1 MISSKIINIILY
13 NVLLPILLLFA
24 SCTKINLK
32 NLINLIFLLL
42 QPYVT
47 ASIYDEFSFYKE
59 EYYPKVYIFLMW
71 FVSCIVIIGQLLLNI
86 LYLSDLPFFN
96 NLSVKKCD
104 SWNYI
109 LRQIGLE
116 QWFHLNIENILYII
130 LPDLLI
136 FTYTSILLFIM
147 WYFPRWD
154 RRKRIIINQK
164 IDEVVPISNKN
175 DNMYILIDSKE
186 IDTKNISTSELRSI
200 FMYNMIDKLFFKKK
214 NDLKFLRK
222 EKIKSILNNFIFIV
236 ILIIIGCFHPTLIS
250 FPYLILSSIYII
262 SWIINKNLNSWHW
275 AFGRRIFLLYTTLYI
290 LLNYCYQ
297 FESINRKITQDLL
310 ISRLFGLVIYQSP
323 QLCTNLVTTKKVL
336 SFFWPEYISP
346 LLGFIFY
353 NIITFQYIS
362 MPHYEVIDMQIQNK
376 KNQFFLLEKDNNEC
390 KNNNQYESNNNHN
403 NGLDNNLINKDNN
416 KDTKKNLKNEE
427 KSTNLKKIK
436 KKELKYENDKKIL
449 QNIDSIINSSNL
461 CTLLTSHSYLITLFT
476 MIGWSMLYRSW
487 STFILLAIAC
497 IIWIT
502 PNSKKTCLKISFFI
516 GVYSIILVLVSFI
529 YSFQLTE
536 EELPDQYPTFL
547 RQIGLEKPRDFAP
560 CFHLYIKI
568 TFSFL
573 ILLSYREKIIEFAIN
588 KHNLKKEKNSFDYN
602 KKINKN
608 YEDILSSKSKKNSFL
623 ISTIIHD
630 LPFKKDGMY
639 EKIKKFFFQNILIW
653 IMVLL
658 LNASMNNKVVIY
670 RIIYMIFFLIF
681 INMFFISFTN
691 WRRFVYAYLMC
702 LIVFSA
708 IILILIYTYQ
718 FHGLPNFY
726 KEYLGFSENVIKS
739 IGLENYSSGQLII
752 SILTPL
758 SFLVLALIQLNF
770 FHFIFMKKTEHW
782 NKILKLM
789 RNPIV
794 MPLKELAKSFTLHYD
809 NKLIYS
815 KKQPIQSNDLESQ
828 QSTRESSYND
838 QQYLSDDKL
847 TNKVTQKYSKVKKM
861 MTKVERNIKTIYA
874 HKTKFVDI
882 IWRFAEIHFDKIVA
896 IYLAYIIFNE
906 ISVINLPFIIILV
919 TFPPN
924 HVYFD
929 EVIKLSGIWSSFIIL
944 MKLIYQL
951 PIIDIKS
958 FEIDCSRFSNISS
971 TETIKNEVDNLFEVL
986 DGKKNNDSMIEKNIF
1001 INPINWIGFQ
1011 KVDNLY
1017 ESLINYII
1025 FLFLMGLRFVVILH
1039 QHLKK
1044 HNIKN
1049 DILLSSS
1056 YLLFPGVN
1064 RKHADKNVK
1073 ECLMFLSNF
1082 FFYKFGYEITL
1093 IGTAAVV
1100 AYRNDFAAFLHA
1112 LWLFPPIFI
1121 PRTKYRKISRYHTLF
1136 VGVFLIYQYVFCI
1149 GLPEIKCNIYPW
1161 EDLSINTRSRLRDW
1175 LNLPSI
1181 RFKANPKK
1189 LFGDFILYILLC
1201 CLDKVFEEENKFK
1214 ENHPGGSNI
1223 PTVEVRGLKTIF
1235 ETFKN
1240 LKYNLKNMNKEDFVL
1255 ETSSTNKNINQFN
1268 VPISIPVPDFISE
1281 KKTLLDYFKEIIF
1294 IHFYWVTLAVLFLT
1308 GTSRVTLFA
1317 LIYVLASFLFY
1328 WAGHSLFYLPIEVA
1342 LRLFDILIFY
1352 SNSVMFLRINLQV
1365 IGLLLIKYTNYD
1377 LCWFFQLNGIKY
1389 YNRNEEYVSESISPQ
1404 YNDIQYNDICD
1415 QADSETGLFYDWLC
1429 FLFLVIQRRIFSTE
1443 YFKHVVV
1450 EFKIQKVFA
1459 SKGANLIDELRKNEL
1474 NQAKEFENE
1483 ILNKI
1488 KFKMEKIKN
1497 RNIKEGYV
1505 DNENNKNDI
1514 NSIDNDNVKID
1525 KQTYKKVSTTL
1536 MQMME
1541 KDYDYGVSNVLH
1553 NNRTRSM
1560 SSTVLNRRISNP
1572 LTLNKIL
1579 EYGERVIGKSSH
1591 SLSNPSEI
1599 QEIKNHFNLGKKKD
1613 RKSGSSS
1620 SKSSSNFKNYNNDEE
1635 QIKDKKEESTELLS
1649 NEKKMITIKK
1659 AFSVNKNGPI
1669 MSFDQVDYKNID
1681 EEECGVR
1688 GLGPLQ
1694 LLNFALKK
1702 GALKDAV
1709 KESNEIQATH
1719 ERLCKE
1725 MEDNYGISNY
1735 NLIRKAILKQ
1745 KANKV
1750 KPDFDEYNF
1759 NEENDYV
1766 FSGNHF
1772 SISESIDDK
1781 KLSTP
1786 SYEYGIKNDRKKNSE
1801 TKEWDYI
1808 KLKKEHYQN
1817 NSVELSE
1824 KDKIDVISTTSTFN
1838 NDICEEIVND
1848 LQSLKNCQYIE
1859 NDSENIQESDGDTSE
1874 RTLNKKK
1881 LTKIKKLKIR
1891 YRYFLKKCRETS
1903 KNLAN
1908 FIYLLAVGT
1917 IESFIAYLMFL
1928 SRDYR
1933 YIYNHLEKEKKQYR
1947 DKLNEK
1953 YLLKNRKTI
1962 IDASTIPKI
1971 KVLRSNSFS
1980 RSFESSATKEL
1991 SFLEEFN
1998 YNISE
2003 KKNHEDFYKSISYSW
2018 RNEYRLVRLVK
2029 AIYYLFLSR
2038 SEIICYLM
2046 IFINHM
2052 NSGSL
2057 ISMPLPLM
2065 TLLWGTLTVPRPSKR
2080 FWTTIITYTE
2090 FIVIIKY
2097 LFQFGFFPWN
2107 TNVNISNPFWIP
2119 RIIGIEK
2126 KKDYA
2131 TYDLFL
2137 LMTLFFHRSTLIT
2150 IGLWKTNETE
2160 KISKISKKKSNIKM
2174 KNDSN
2179 DKNINISRS
2188 IITSKSDSHIF
2199 EKNDNEIE
2207 ENFNL
2212 LPTPTTLRNFPFKM
2226 KRNQSLKI
2234 KKSLGISKR
2243 IILGQNRKI
2252 TFNKKVK
2259 SKLSS
2264 IQTFFRKLLDSS
2276 NRCSCDVFVS
2286 MFICDVICFLI
2297 IIFGFSGFGTGTGH
2311 GSVAAYLEQ
2320 NKIPG
2325 TLVSMLIIQFVLI
2338 IFDRAFFLRKFIF
2351 GKLIFQLFLVIFIHI
2366 WMFILLPAATER
2378 MFVNNLTCKLFYFTK
2393 VVYFLISAAQIR
2405 AGYPRRSL
2413 SNYSTYSYS
2422 ALNLLLYKLFMVVPF
2437 LFELR
2442 SLMDWIW
2449 MDTSLGLSDW
2459 FSLHDIYSH
2468 IAMLKCERNI
2478 EEDYPS
2484 PKGVKKRPF
2493 HKYGLGGVYLVFM
2506 IFVIWFPLVLFS
2518 MANTVGVRSLPIE
2531 CTLKLTISGYQ
2542 PLFVS
2547 TAQLNDV
2554 RITTKEE
2561 YQKLLFIYRTS
2572 KYARN
2577 YLADYGE
2584 EDVVKTNVNGNSSI
2598 IWQISPPSKEQLI
2611 NDLESDI
2618 PISLKFE
2625 WIFRRAYN
2633 NELQQYGEVSDFNEI
2648 ILKPKDVIRQKLIKM
2663 ILYKKNY
2670 IENSNDSIIIER
2682 EPILIKKAFP
2692 PMVVITGEGIAEPA
2706 TALLIEQLPDPYTN
2720 IHEAFFDILIDLE
2733 QTEDGIEWWKMR
2745 MIDKNWDPIKK
2756 TEQTIQPR
2764 ICIYAFV
2771 DKVFSKK
2778 FSFITGG
2785 GILGLY
2791 LSMVLFLG
2799 RFIRVQVTGAMQKI
2813 MFEELPNVDRLL
2825 QLCID
2830 IFLVRDAGEFE
2841 LEEDLY
2847 AKLVFLF
2854 RSPTTL
2860 IKWTKDNTL

>member
-13 NVLLPILLLFA
+13 NILLPFLLIFS
-24 SCTKINLK
+24 SCARINLRG
-32 NLINLIFLLL
+32 LIYLIFLLL
-42 QPYVT
+42 QPQAT
-47 ASIYDEFSFYKE
+47 ASIYDEFRFYKGD
-59 EYYPKVYIFLMW
+59 YYPKVYVLFMW
-71 FVSCIVIIGQLLLNI
+71 FVSCIVIIGQLTFNI
-86 LYLSDLPFFN
+86 LHLS
-96 NLSVKKCD
+96 NLSIFERLPKKKCD
-104 SWNYI
+104 FWNYI

-116 QWFHLNIENILYII
+116 QWFNWNIENMLYII
-130 LPDLLI
+130 LPDLII
-136 FTYTSILLFIM
+136 FTYTSILLIIM

-154 RRKRIIINQK
+154 RKKRKIINQK
-164 IDEVVPISNKN
+164 TNEVTSINKKIDNI
-175 DNMYILIDSKE
+175 YILIDSKE
-186 IDTKNISTSELRSI
+186 IDTIDISSSALRSI
-200 FMYNMIDKLFFKKK
+200 FMYNMIDKLFPKKK

-222 EKIKSILNNFIFIV
+222 EKIKSMLNNFIFII
-236 ILIIIGCFHPTLIS
+236 ILIIQGCFHPTLIS

-262 SWIINKNLNSWHW
+262 SWISNKYLNSWHW
-275 AFGRRIFLLYTTLYI
+275 ALGKRIYLLYTCLYVLI
-290 LLNYCYQ
+290 NYCYQ
-297 FESINRKITQDLL
+297 FESINRKITQDLI

-323 QLCTNLVTTKKVL
+323 QPCTNIIKTKQIF
-336 SFFWPEYISP
+336 SYFWPEYISP
-346 LLGFIFY
+346 LLGFFFY
-353 NIITFQYIS
+353 IIVSFQYIS
-362 MPHYEVIDMQIQNK
+362 MPHYEVVDMQIQNK
-376 KNQFFLLEKDNNEC
+376 KNQILSFETNNDSKEDSQYEV
-390 KNNNQYESNNNHN
+390 NNNLNIKLKNTNNN
-403 NGLDNNLINKDNN
+403 LDV
-416 KDTKKNLKNEE
+416 KKNTT
-427 KSTNLKKIK
+427 SKKKLVNSKVIK
-436 KKELKYENDKKIL
+436 KKELKHENDKKIL
-449 QNIDSIINSSNL
+449 QNIDNIFYSSNL
-461 CTLLTSHSYLITLFT
+461 YNLITSHSYLITLFT

-502 PNSKKTCLKISFFI
+502 PNSKKTCLKISFFVGI
-516 GVYSIILVLVSFI
+516 YSIILVLISFI
-529 YSFQLTE
+529 YSLQLTE
-536 EELPDQYPTFL
+536 DELPDQYPTFL
-547 RQIGLEKPRDFAP
+547 RQIGLEKPRDFSP

-573 ILLSYREKIIEFAIN
+573 ILLSYREKIIEFTIN
-588 KHNLKKEKNSFDYN
+588 KCDSIKEKFEFRKLSFNEKNNDKYKIHEKN
-602 KKINKN
+602 LLKPKKK
-608 YEDILSSKSKKNSFL
+608 LSH
-623 ISTIIHD
+623 ISALIHD
-630 LPFKKDGMY
+630 LPFKKDGIY
-639 EKIKKFFFQNILIW
+639 EKIKKFFFQNVLIW
-653 IMVLL
+653 IMILL
-658 LNASMNNKVVIY
+658 LNASINNKVVIY
-670 RIIYMIFFLIF
+670 RIIYMVFFLIF

-691 WRRFVYAYLMC
+691 WRRFIYAYLMC
-702 LIVFSA
+702 LIIFSA
-708 IILILIYTYQ
+708 IILILMYTYQ

-726 KEYLGFSENVIKS
+726 KEYLGFSDDFIKS
-739 IGLENYSSGQLII
+739 IGLEHYSPGQLII

-758 SFLVLALIQLNF
+758 SFLILALIQLNF
-770 FHFIFMKKTEHW
+770 FHLLFMKRTGHW

-794 MPLKELAKSFTLHYD
+794 MPLKRLAKSLTLHYD
-809 NKLIYS
+809 NRLIHLQN
-815 KKQPIQSNDLESQ
+815 QPIQSNDLEDQ
-828 QSTRESSYND
+828 QSTEESSYNE
-838 QQYLSDDKL
+838 QEYHSNEKIS
-847 TNKVTQKYSKVKKM
+847 NKTSQKYSKVKQM
-861 MTKVERNIKTIYA
+861 MTKMEKNIKTIYA
-874 HKTKFVDI
+874 HKTKFVDV
-882 IWRFAEIHFDKIVA
+882 IWRFAEIHFDKVVA
-896 IYLAYIIFNE
+896 IFLAYTIFNE
-906 ISVINLPFIIILV
+906 MSFINLPFIIILV
-919 TFPPN
+919 VFPPG

-929 EVIKLSGIWSSFIIL
+929 EVIKLSGIWSSIIIL

-951 PIIDIKS
+951 PIIDVKS
-958 FEIDCSRFSNISS
+958 FEIDCSMYIDIPT
-971 TETIKNEVDNLFEVL
+971 TENIKNDDGNLLEILGV
-986 DGKKNNDSMIEKNIF
+986 KKNNTTMIEKNFF
-1001 INPINWIGFQ
+1001 INPINWIGLQ

-1017 ESLINYII
+1017 ESLKNYII
-1025 FLFLMGLRFVVILH
+1025 FLFLLGLRFVVILR
-1039 QHLKK
+1039 QHLKRHHLK
-1044 HNIKN
+1044 DNTP
-1049 DILLSSS
+1049 LPSS
-1056 YLLFPGVN
+1056 LLFPGVN

-1073 ECLMFLSNF
+1073 ECLKFLSNF

-1100 AYRNDFAAFLHA
+1100 AYRNDFAAFFHA

-1121 PRTKYRKISRYHTLF
+1121 PRTKYQNISKYHTLF
-1136 VGVFLIYQYVFCI
+1136 VGIFLIYQYVICI
-1149 GLPEIKCNIYPW
+1149 GLPEIKCDIYPW
-1161 EDLSINTRSRLRDW
+1161 EDLTSDTRSRLRDW

-1181 RFKANPKK
+1181 KFKSNPKK
-1189 LFGDFILYILLC
+1189 IFSDFILYILLC
-1201 CLDKVFEEENKFK
+1201 CLDKVFEEEIKLK

-1223 PTVEVRGLKTIF
+1223 PTIEVRGLKTIF
-1235 ETFKN
+1235 NTFKHLKDN
-1240 LKYNLKNMNKEDFVL
+1240 LININKEDFIL
-1255 ETSSTNKNINQFN
+1255 EISSKNKNINQFT
-1268 VPISIPVPDFISE
+1268 VPIAIPVPDFISE
-1281 KKTLLDYFKEIIF
+1281 KGTLLDYLKELIF

-1328 WAGHSLFYLPIEVA
+1328 WAGHSLFYLPIEYA
-1342 LRLFDILIFY
+1342 LKLFDILIFY
-1352 SNSVMFLRINLQV
+1352 SNSVMFMRVNLQV

-1389 YNRNEEYVSESISPQ
+1389 YNRNEEYISEDMKSQ
-1404 YNDIQYNDICD
+1404 YNDIPYNDICD
-1415 QADSETGLFYDWLC
+1415 QVDSETGLFYDWLC

-1443 YFKHVVV
+1443 YFKHVIV

-1459 SKGANLIDELRKNEL
+1459 SKGANLIDEIRKNEL
-1474 NQAKEFENE
+1474 NQSKEFENE

-1488 KFKMEKIKN
+1488 KFKMEKIKS
-1497 RNIKEGYV
+1497 RNIKENIV
-1505 DNENNKNDI
+1505 DNENNNNNIEDDKLNI
-1514 NSIDNDNVKID
+1514 NNP
-1525 KQTYKKVSTTL
+1525 TYKKISTTL
-1536 MQMME
+1536 VQMIK
-1541 KDYDYGVSNVLH
+1541 KDYDFSNTNLLH
-1553 NNRTRSM
+1553 QNRYKSL
-1560 SSTVLNRRISNP
+1560 SSIANRRTSNP
-1572 LTLNKIL
+1572 STLNKIL
-1579 EYGERVIGKSSH
+1579 EFGERVTGRSSY

-1599 QEIKNHFNLGKKKD
+1599 QRIKEHFNSSKKKSI
-1613 RKSGSSS
+1613 KSDTSSIGSSLS
-1620 SKSSSNFKNYNNDEE
+1620 PKKDSSSNNDEKSE
-1635 QIKDKKEESTELLS
+1635 
-1649 NEKKMITIKK
+1649 
-1659 AFSVNKNGPI
+1659 NKNEDNKEFSSREKRKKTMKRTFSINLDGPI
-1669 MSFDQVDYKNID
+1669 MSFDQADYKNID

-1694 LLNFALKK
+1694 LLNFAFKK
-1702 GALKDAV
+1702 GAIKDAV

-1719 ERLCKE
+1719 DRLTKE

-1759 NEENDYV
+1759 NEDNDYT
-1766 FSGNHF
+1766 FLGNRI
-1772 SISESIDDK
+1772 STSESIDDK
-1781 KLSTP
+1781 NLSTL
-1786 SYEYGIKNDRKKNSE
+1786 SSECGNKNKNDRKISSE
-1801 TKEWDYI
+1801 TKEWEYI
-1808 KLKKEHYQN
+1808 KKKTLEHYQKS
-1817 NSVELSE
+1817 SVELSE
-1824 KDKIDVISTTSTFN
+1824 KDKIDDKSTTSTSEN
-1838 NDICEEIVND
+1838 SVCEEDIND
-1848 LQSLKNCQYIE
+1848 SKNFQYPE
-1859 NDSENIQESDGDTSE
+1859 NDSEIIQESDGDTSE
-1874 RTLNKKK
+1874 RTVSKRKI
-1881 LTKIKKLKIR
+1881 TRIKKFKINCQ
-1891 YRYFLKKCRETS
+1891 YFFDRCRETS

-1933 YIYNHLEKEKKQYR
+1933 YIYNHLEKEKRQYR
-1947 DKLNEK
+1947 DKLNEN
-1953 YLLKNRKTI
+1953 YLLKNKNITTDNI
-1962 IDASTIPKI
+1962 NIPKI
-1971 KVLRSNSFS
+1971 KILKAESFS
-1980 RSFESSATKEL
+1980 KSFESSISRGS
-1991 SFLEEFN
+1991 SFSEEFN
-1998 YNISE
+1998 YNILQKE
-2003 KKNHEDFYKSISYSW
+2003 KSHEDFHKSISYSW

-2080 FWTTIITYTE
+2080 FWITIITYTE
-2090 FIVIIKY
+2090 FIVVFKY

-2107 TNVNISNPFWIP
+2107 HNINISNPFWIP

-2150 IGLWKTNETE
+2150 IGLWKTNKTK
-2160 KISKISKKKSNIKM
+2160 KIIKIGKKKIEK
-2174 KNDSN
+2174 KKKKQKDI
-2179 DKNINISRS
+2179 DDDNISRR
-2188 IITSKSDSHIF
+2188 IKISKSDSYICR
-2199 EKNDNEIE
+2199 KNSNEIE
-2207 ENFNL
+2207 ENCNL
-2212 LPTPTTLRNFPFKM
+2212 TSSPIVSRNFPFRIG
-2226 KRNQSLKI
+2226 RNQSLKI
-2234 KKSLGISKR
+2234 RKNLGISKT
-2243 IILGQNRKI
+2243 IILGQHRRK
-2252 TFNKKVK
+2252 TFNNKVK
-2259 SKLSS
+2259 SKLST
-2264 IQTFFRKLLDSS
+2264 IKIFFQKLLDST

-2325 TLVSMLIIQFVLI
+2325 TLVSMLIIQFLLI

-2351 GKLIFQLFLVIFIHI
+2351 GKLIFQIFLVIFIHI

-2413 SNYSTYSYS
+2413 SNYNTYSYT
-2422 ALNLLLYKLFMVVPF
+2422 ALNLLLYKLFMLVPF

-2449 MDTSLGLSDW
+2449 MDTSLGLGDW

-2518 MANTVGVRSLPIE
+2518 MANTVGVRSLPVE

-2542 PLFVS
+2542 PLFIS
-2547 TAQLNDV
+2547 TAQLSDV
-2554 RITTKEE
+2554 RETNEEE

-2577 YLADYGE
+2577 YLADYGK
-2584 EDVVKTNVNGNSSI
+2584 EDVVKTNVNGNSSV
-2598 IWQISPPSKEQLI
+2598 IWQISPPSREQLI

-2625 WIFRRAYN
+2625 WIFKRAYN
-2633 NELQQYGEVSDFNEI
+2633 DELQQYGEVSDFNEI
-2648 ILKPKDVIRQKLIKM
+2648 ILKPKDIIRQKLIDM
-2663 ILYKKNY
+2663 ISYKKTY
-2670 IENSNDSIIIER
+2670 IEKNNNSIIIEK
-2682 EPILIKKAFP
+2682 EPILIEKAFP

-2706 TALLIEQLPDPYTN
+2706 TALLVEQLPDPYSN
-2720 IHEAFFDILIDLE
+2720 IHDAFFDVLIDLE
-2733 QTEDGIEWWKMR
+2733 QTEDGIEWWRMR

-2756 TEQTIQPR
+2756 TEQTIRPR
-2764 ICIYAFV
+2764 TCIYAFV
-2771 DKVFSKK
+2771 DKVFPKK